1 MSDLDAILDGSLL
14 AAAGHV
20 AKGEVSA
27 AELTGAALRRIG
39 SSEMGAGYFLRLR
52 PDEALAEAAR
62 IDALGRDQRHAL
74 PLCGVPWARKDLF
87 SVPGE
92 PTSFGAHAG
101 FGKTGR
107 ERAPV
112 IDALRSSGGIDMGAL
127 HMSEFAMGP
136 SGWSSVYGAIENP
149 LDQTR
154 VTGGSSSGSAASV
167 GGRFVFAALGTDTGG
182 SNRIPAAFCGVV
194 SLKPGS
200 DRISTEGAL
209 PVSTTLDT
217 VGPFARSVEDC
228 TAVFSCLAGKPARTV
243 EERRLRF
250 AVLASGSLPVA
261 PQPEV
266 GQALEHVAALLSD
279 EGYPVEERWWDAF
292 ADTNIL
298 AGSVFLSEAAAAHL
312 PNLTAH
318 ADWIGPQVRERLLQ
332 GLATPAPVYLSAM
345 KARAA
350 RRQRFAEQ
358 VLSGVDV
365 LLLPV
370 SPARAPLRSQYKAL
384 KGNGDILKLNG
395 HVAAYTAAF
404 NYLDLPVL
412 SMPATSR
419 AERNTLGLQIVA
431 RHGDDETALAAGRLI
446 ERLLG

>member
-1 MSDLDAILDGSLL
+1 MSDLDAILDGSLVV
-14 AAAGHV
+14 AASHV

-39 SSEMGAGYFLRLR
+39 SSETGAGYFLRLR
-52 PDEALAEAAR
+52 ADEALAEAAR
-62 IDALGRDQRHAL
+62 IDALGHDARRAL
-74 PLCGVPWARKDLF
+74 PLCGIPWARKDLF

-92 PTSFGAHAG
+92 PASFGAHAR
-101 FGKTGR
+101 FRKVGR
-107 ERAPV
+107 ELAPA
-112 IDALRSSGGIDMGAL
+112 IGALRSSGGMDMGAL

-136 SGWSSVYGAIENP
+136 SGWSSVYGAVENP
-149 LDQTR
+149 LDETR

-200 DRISTEGAL
+200 GRISTKGAL

-228 TAVFSCLAGKPARTV
+228 AAVFSCLAGEPARV
-243 EERRLRF
+243 ADQGRLRF
-250 AVLASGSLPVA
+250 AMLASDSLPVA
-261 PQPEV
+261 PDPEV
-266 GQALEHVAALLSD
+266 RQALEHVATLLSD
-279 EGYPVEERWWDAF
+279 EGYPVEEWRWDEF

-318 ADWIGPQVRERLLQ
+318 AEQIGPQVRERLLQ

-345 KARAA
+345 KARAE
-350 RRQRFAEQ
+350 RMQRFAEQ
-358 VLSGVDV
+358 VFSRADV

-370 SPARAPLRSQYKAL
+370 SPASAPLRSRYKTL
-384 KGNGDILKLNG
+384 KSNGDILKLNG

-419 AERNTLGLQIVA
+419 GGRNTLGLQIVA